1 MTNYRT
7 VYVVNPSKRHF
18 DGMLDGITYKV
29 PAKGFLPVV
38 HFVAKHIMAKNEAL
52 LEFESI
58 IDVIT
63 KIKELGTYDVY
74 FTARAAASTPAPEA
88 KETEDTGEGSD
99 TPPVE

>member
-1 MTNYRT
+1 MQNYRT

-18 DGMLDGITYKV
+18 DGMLDGVTYRV

-38 HFVAKHIMAKNEAL
+38 YFVANHLKSQNEGL

-58 IDVIT
+58 IDVIS

-74 FTARAAASTPAPEA
+74 FTPRADANTPAPVE
-88 KETEDTGEGSD
+88 EQVTEESD
-99 TPPVE
+99 NPQK

>member
-7 VYVVNPSKRHF
+7 VYVVNPSKRHY
-18 DGMLDGITYKV
+18 DGMLDSIVYRV

-38 HFVAKHIMAKNEAL
+38 HFVAKHIMGQNESL

-58 IDVIT
+58 IDVIN

-74 FTARAAASTPAPEA
+74 FTPRVKASTPAPASDEVESEESPEA
-88 KETEDTGEGSD
+88 
-99 TPPVE
+99 TPEK